1 MRTFWMN
8 GKPNF
13 GDQLTPYVFDYFGIS
28 HSMSAKLGKCRAM
41 CIGSIAHR
49 ATDDMIVLGSGL
61 MFADKFTVNPNAD
74 YRFVRGPYTRQKI
87 IDAGSS
93 CPKVYGDPAML
104 LPLFCEESE
113 KEYDV
118 GIVPHY
124 VDYEYTKQQYPNYK
138 VIDVINTDPLVVAKE
153 ITKCKKIISTSLHG
167 IIGAHAYGIP
177 AAWVKF
183 SKKVKGDGIKF
194 NDHYASLG
202 LTAQSSTVEDPIY
215 TTGTLDLNPMISI
228 FENLSQSSQITLLQ

>member
-1 MRTFWMN
+1 MRTFWVN

-13 GDQLTPYVFDYFGIS
+13 GDQLTPYVFDYFGIP
-28 HSMSAKLGKCRAM
+28 HSMSAKLGKCQAM

-49 ATDDMIVLGSGL
+49 ATDNMLVLGSGL
-61 MFADKFTVNPNAD
+61 MFENKFPINPNAD

-87 IDAGSS
+87 LDAGGN
-93 CPKVYGDPAML
+93 CPEIYGDPAML
-104 LPLFCEESE
+104 LPLFCDESK

-124 VDYEYTKQQYPNYK
+124 VDYEYTKQKYPEYK
-138 VIDVINTDPLVVAKE
+138 VIDVINTDPLAVAKE

-167 IIGAHAYGIP
+167 IIAAHAYGIP

-202 LTAQSSTVEDPIY
+202 LTAQLSTMDNLIY
-215 TTGTLDLNPMISI
+215 TTGTVNLNPII
-228 FENLSQSSQITLLQ
+228 EVFKNITR